1 MDNVINYMKRKNK
14 KLFKDL
20 ETSSLKISKLQ
31 TYTPIH
37 NEFFDLNNTNY
48 NSVEFTNHLN
58 IEGIKEVVTEN
69 HLLCSVN
76 DGTSEKLEDVYCK
89 YSALLDPFKYMI
101 GKYNIDDNLYNL
113 PSIDD
118 SITVHSKL
126 NSIHNSS
133 YVDSFFVYLTHHLLN
148 KHNFIHGLQ
157 FYGNYLG
164 IKEDL
169 ALDVLDDIDYITK
182 YHFFNKNKNVLF
194 DIPHF
199 HLNNQ
204 FSKPVIQIGS
214 LKSVVS
220 MEDLSDN
227 DSIDLELQVI
237 DTNVEEIV
245 ELEEIKETE
254 QEEIKEYSPVSS
266 SNCSSRT
273 SYTDENP
280 EEQKDNAEEEE
291 NSNDEVSDD
300 DVSVEEDNGEEDN
313 GEEDDDKGEEED
325 DSVYTDFSNEQ
336 LLAYIKK
343 MPVNIIMMEKC
354 KNTMD
359 SLFTD
364 DELSTHEWI
373 SSIFQIIMTL
383 ITYQKMFKFTHND
396 LHTNNIM
403 YQYTKIEHLYYTYDN
418 KKYKVKT
425 YGRIF
430 KIIDFG
436 RSIFTVNNKLF
447 CSDSFDKEGDASTQY
462 NFPPFYNPKK
472 KLLEPNYSFDLC
484 RLGCSIFDFIFDDIN
499 DINNDLDEFQQLIV
513 DWCKD
518 DKGVNILYKKTGE
531 ERYEDFKLYRM
542 ISKNVH
548 GHIPSE
554 QLNKPQFKKFLTTKI
569 PNNVY
574 HFNIDEMP
582 EL

>member
-1 MDNVINYMKRKNK
+1 
-14 KLFKDL
+14 
-20 ETSSLKISKLQ
+20 
-31 TYTPIH
+31 
-37 NEFFDLNNTNY
+37 
-48 NSVEFTNHLN
+48 
-58 IEGIKEVVTEN
+58 
-69 HLLCSVN
+69 
-76 DGTSEKLEDVYCK
+76 
-89 YSALLDPFKYMI
+89 
-101 GKYNIDDNLYNL
+101 
-113 PSIDD
+113 
-118 SITVHSKL
+118 
-126 NSIHNSS
+126 
-133 YVDSFFVYLTHHLLN
+133 
-148 KHNFIHGLQ
+148 
-157 FYGNYLG
+157 
-164 IKEDL
+164 
-169 ALDVLDDIDYITK
+169 
-182 YHFFNKNKNVLF
+182 
-194 DIPHF
+194 
-199 HLNNQ
+199 
-204 FSKPVIQIGS
+204 
-214 LKSVVS
+214 
-220 MEDLSDN
+220 
-227 DSIDLELQVI
+227 
-237 DTNVEEIV
+237 
-245 ELEEIKETE
+245 
-254 QEEIKEYSPVSS
+254 
-266 SNCSSRT
+266 
-273 SYTDENP
+273 
-280 EEQKDNAEEEE
+280 
-291 NSNDEVSDD
+291 
-300 DVSVEEDNGEEDN
+300 
-313 GEEDDDKGEEED
+313 
-325 DSVYTDFSNEQ
+325 
-336 LLAYIKK
+336 
-343 MPVNIIMMEKC
+343 
-354 KNTMD
+354 
-359 SLFTD
+359 
-364 DELSTHEWI
+364 
-373 SSIFQIIMTL
+373 MTL

-403 YQYTKIEHLYYTYDN
+403 YQYTKIEYLYYTYDN

-554 QLNKPQFKKFLTTKI
+554 QLKKPQFKKFLTTKI